1 MYFQVTFYTKCVF
14 YKMLLKS
21 TDVAQV
27 VVGGIP
33 QEVNSFP
40 ICVVQ
45 DDNPSQVVMDGACDI
60 S

>member
-1 MYFQVTFYTKCVF
+1 MKCVF

>member
-21 TDVAQV
+21 TDVAQA

-40 ICVVQ
+40 ACVVH
-45 DDNPSQVVMDGACDI
+45 DDDPSQWVMDGACDI